1 MIINNYAVPETID
14 EALKLVNSGGKV
26 ISGGAFLC
34 MSTATVDTVV
44 DLQKLGLNFI
54 NEYEDRIE
62 FGPTVTLRDL
72 ETSEVLNRN
81 FDGYFEKSI
90 GRILGI
96 QLRNL
101 ATVGGS
107 ICGRYGFS
115 DVICSLMALDTTLV
129 FHKYGEISLDKFM
142 SRSSIKRDILTKIIV
157 QKNGVKASYE
167 GLRNSNGDFPM
178 ISCSVSKLD
187 GNYKVAVGCRPY
199 PATLATDAMEILNS
213 GKKLT
218 DEVIDEAML
227 ALDNLT
233 YGKNIAASGEYRQMV
248 AKVIVKR
255 CLKEVM

>member
-1 MIINNYAVPETID
+1 MIINNYAVPQTLE
-14 EALKLVNSGGKV
+14 EAFKLVQAGGKV

-34 MSTATVDTVV
+34 MNNSKVDTIV
-44 DLQKLGLNFI
+44 DLQRLGLDFV
-54 NEYEDRIE
+54 NEYDDRIE
-62 FGPTVTLRDL
+62 IGPTVTLRDF
-72 ETSEVLNRN
+72 ETNEILNRN

-115 DVICSLMALDTTLV
+115 DVICSLIALDTTLV
-129 FHKYGEISLDKFM
+129 FHNFGEITLDKFM
-142 SRSSIKRDILTKIIV
+142 SRSSIKRDILTKIIIK
-157 QKNGVKASYE
+157 KNGVKASYE

-187 GNYKVAVGCRPY
+187 GKYKVAVGCRPY
-199 PATLATDAMEILNS
+199 PAILAEDCMEILNNQ
-213 GKKLT
+213 KNLT
-218 DEVIDEAML
+218 DNVIDEAML

-255 CLKEVM
+255 CLKEVI